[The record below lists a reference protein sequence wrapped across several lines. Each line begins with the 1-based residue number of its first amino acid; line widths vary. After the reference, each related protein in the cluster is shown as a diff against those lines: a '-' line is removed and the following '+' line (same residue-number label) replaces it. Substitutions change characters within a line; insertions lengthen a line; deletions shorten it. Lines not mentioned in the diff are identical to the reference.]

1 MTSDQSRWTAAF
13 VAAVLAVVLLHV
25 SSSLRADEPPKRTN
39 PLSPL
44 ATIDPFVGVFD
55 GDDLIVTVRRGE
67 SGYAGEVVKAGHSF
81 TFKGTRSGDTLSGAF
96 EFEGQTFQF
105 SITIR
110 GDEVVF
116 NTPQKL
122 TRRKGG
128 TPVATKVGPI
138 PSVPVPAP
146 PTTVTE
152 LPPKTVTAPTPQDP
166 SAPTETKKLPLLPV
180 ANPVPLARSMK
191 ADAGRTWSG
200 FPQGAFVVLEEESS
214 LAGQLPKSTRVA
226 FVFQGEALGKENV
239 LMSRFV
245 DTKWETASRPVAWM
259 AEGQNFVELGYTAG
273 QPQQETLQ
281 IDGRS
286 VPCTTVEYVLPDGK
300 TGQTKPKRLKTWTA
314 AGLNLPPQPFPIPR
328 GFAVLDSGVVRVASL
343 DGDNATYRVD
353 YQCVSLSQK
362 VTVGQQEIEAAVFNG
377 KEVVDSATGQI
388 EIIYERT
395 ISNMIPGGVVKNLT
409 EKKRGGVTLSTATA
423 AAVEM
428 GMSKK

>member
-1 MTSDQSRWTAAF
+1 MIPFHLQRTLA
-13 VAAVLAVVLLHV
+13 VAAMLACFAAGAL
-25 SSSLRADEPPKRTN
+25 SADDKAEPPKRTN

-55 GDDLIVTVRRGE
+55 GDDLSVTIRRGE
-67 SGYAGEVVKAGHSF
+67 NVYVGEVVKAGHSF
-81 TFKGTRSGDTLSGAF
+81 AFKGTRSGDTLSGAF

-105 SITIR
+105 SITVR
-110 GDEVVF
+110 GDEIIF

-128 TPVATKVGPI
+128 VPVATPDPTPGVPI
-138 PSVPVPAP
+138 P
-146 PTTVTE
+146 
-152 LPPKTVTAPTPQDP
+152 APTKAATEPPLKSATPPASKDLP
-166 SAPTETKKLPLLPV
+166 APTETKNLSLPPV
-180 ANPVPLARSMK
+180 ANPAPLAKNMK

-200 FPQGAFVVLEEESS
+200 FPQGAYVVLDEESS
-214 LAGQLPKSTRVA
+214 LAGQLSKSIRVA
-226 FVFQGEALGKENV
+226 FVFQGEAFGKENV
-239 LMSRFV
+239 QMSRY
-245 DTKWETASRPVAWM
+245 DGTRWESAGRPVAWM

-273 QPQQETLQ
+273 QPQQEALQ

-300 TGQTKPKRLKTWTA
+300 TGPTNPKRLKTWTA
-314 AGLNLPPQPFPIPR
+314 SGLNLPPQPFPIPR
-328 GFAVLDSGVVRVASL
+328 GFAVLESGVLRVASV
-343 DGDNATYRVD
+343 DGDGATYRVN
-353 YQCVSLSQK
+353 YQCVSLNQK
-362 VTVGQQEIEAAVFNG
+362 VTVGQQEIEAAVFKG

-395 ISNMIPGGVVKNLT
+395 ISSMIPGGVAKNLT
-409 EKKRGGVTLSTATA
+409 EKKRSGVVLSISSA